1 MPKPSSVPG
10 VLSVA
15 DGSLDEDPIEGLE
28 GVVPGVERKP
38 EPLPLRASPTV
49 VFVPSPL
56 KLCPDTSSYVVIPA
70 IVTPKTS
77 AAATTGRFQLL
88 TRARYTVPSVNTPG
102 TGACSGLGFAW
113 TVTSRSCS
121 PVRLKKC
128 WKTVPP
134 QVAIALTTP
143 APRIVPYTPK

>member
-1 MPKPSSVPG
+1 VGAGVSAGACEAALELGVGVGDVARPSPRVAPAPKPSSVPG

-15 DGSLDEDPIEGLE
+15 DGSLDEDPLE
-28 GVVPGVERKP
+28 GVVSGLKWEP

-49 VFVPSPL
+49 VLVPSPL

-88 TRARYTVPSVNTPG
+88 TRAR
-102 TGACSGLGFAW
+102 
-113 TVTSRSCS
+113 
-121 PVRLKKC
+121 
-128 WKTVPP
+128 
-134 QVAIALTTP
+134 
-143 APRIVPYTPK
+143 

>member
-1 MPKPSSVPG
+1 

-15 DGSLDEDPIEGLE
+15 DGSLEEDPLVGLE
-28 GVVPGVERKP
+28 GAVPGFEWEP

-49 VFVPSPL
+49 VLVPAPL

-88 TRARYTVPSVNTPG
+88 TRAR
-102 TGACSGLGFAW
+102 
-113 TVTSRSCS
+113 
-121 PVRLKKC
+121 
-128 WKTVPP
+128 
-134 QVAIALTTP
+134 
-143 APRIVPYTPK
+143 